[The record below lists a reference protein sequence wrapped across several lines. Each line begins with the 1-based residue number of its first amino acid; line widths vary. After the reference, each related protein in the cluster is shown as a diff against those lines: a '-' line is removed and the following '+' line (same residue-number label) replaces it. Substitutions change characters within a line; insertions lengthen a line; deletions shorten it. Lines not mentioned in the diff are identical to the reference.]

1 MSSLPT
7 PLPLLLLFSSLW
19 SSSFVGMS
27 LDFHSYNISE
37 KNLHIFKLIS
47 ILNFENILCK
57 PQSFLIFFFQK
68 KKISFKP
75 SVSNAVNLIKGHLTE
90 WV

>member
-37 KNLHIFKLIS
+37 N
-47 ILNFENILCK
+47 LNFENILCK
-57 PQSFLIFFFQK
+57 PRSFFFFFFQK
-68 KKISFKP
+68 KKKKFI
-75 SVSNAVNLIKGHLTE
+75 
-90 WV
+90 

>member
-37 KNLHIFKLIS
+37 N
-47 ILNFENILCK
+47 LNFENILCK
-57 PQSFLIFFFQK
+57 PRSFLFFFSK
-68 KKISFKP
+68 KKKNSFKP

>member
-37 KNLHIFKLIS
+37 N
-47 ILNFENILCK
+47 LNFENILCK
-57 PQSFLIFFFQK
+57 PRSFLFFFPKKK
-68 KKISFKP
+68 KKIHL
-75 SVSNAVNLIKGHLTE
+75 NLLPQMRLISLKVT
-90 WV
+90 

>member
-27 LDFHSYNISE
+27 LDFQSYNISE
-37 KNLHIFKLIS
+37 N
-47 ILNFENILCK
+47 LNFENILCK
-57 PQSFLIFFFQK
+57 PRSFLFFFSKKK
-68 KKISFKP
+68 KKIHL
-75 SVSNAVNLIKGHLTE
+75 NLLSQMRLISLKVT
-90 WV
+90 